1 VKAQLENLTLQ
12 MYKGG
17 ITYLEGVREFQKA
30 FIRFA
35 LQEHKGN
42 QCRTAKKLGMHRN
55 TLSRAIRDLQL
66 DIQSIRGTQRRRPP
80 QGDPSGT
87 LMKREG

>member
-30 FIRFA
+30 FIRVA

-42 QCRTAKKLGMHRN
+42 QCRTAEKLGMHRN

-80 QGDPSGT
+80 QRDRSGT